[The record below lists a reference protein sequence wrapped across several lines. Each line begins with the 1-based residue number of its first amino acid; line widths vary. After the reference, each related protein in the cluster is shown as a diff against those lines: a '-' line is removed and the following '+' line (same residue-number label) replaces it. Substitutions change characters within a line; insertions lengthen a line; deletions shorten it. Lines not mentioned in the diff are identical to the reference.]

1 MNLSEIAPNII
12 PQAGKPEARVL
23 PETPDKNIANLKILD
38 TSDNSLHR
46 KSIYTDHKGVLISQ
60 TTDSS
65 GDVVAIYP
73 SKEVIRRYHSIIEQT
88 G

>member
-1 MNLSEIAPNII
+1 MNLTEIAPNI
-12 PQAGKPEARVL
+12 PQTGKPVTKTL
-23 PETPDKNIANLKILD
+23 PELPENKTANLKILN
-38 TSDNSLHR
+38 TSDNSMHR
-46 KSIYTDHKGVLISQ
+46 KSIYTDQKGVLISQ

-73 SKEVIRRYHSIIEQT
+73 TKEVIRRYHSIIEQT